1 MTDEIGER
9 NEIIAENENENENYD
24 EESAEK
30 IISEL
35 QEKIDNLEKT
45 NKELKTK
52 VDSFTKKQNLNSNI
66 LMGIATLGLKKKFG
80 LNIPKLQND
89 SVKIAEIMKEKE
101 DLQQINEKMLDML
114 TEKELEND
122 ELNEKFENYKLEVKK
137 ENEKN
142 LEQIK
147 TLEERIESME
157 NSQNENN
164 NVFKMLFE
172 FEAQKSKLKE
182 EIKDHEKNEYD
193 LNQQIEEKESKIKK
207 LNEEIQ
213 NLQFENLSLLN
224 KSDMQNKINE
234 EGFNDLQKLTDDNNK
249 LKNELFSIKYDLKNK
264 KK

>member
-1 MTDEIGER
+1 MTDE
-9 NEIIAENENENENYD
+9 NEIIAENENENDDEEK

-52 VDSFTKKQNLNSNI
+52 VDSFSKKQNIKGSF
-66 LMGIATLGLKKKFG
+66 LMGIASLGLKKKFG
-80 LNIPKLQND
+80 LSLPKIQND
-89 SVKIAEIMKEKE
+89 SVRIAEIMKEKE

-164 NVFKMLFE
+164 NIFKMLFE
-172 FEAQKSKLKE
+172 FEAQKTKLKD
-182 EIKDHEKNEYD
+182 EIKEHEKNEYD

-249 LKNELFSIKYDLKNK
+249 LKNELD
-264 KK
+264 